1 MDVVQGPGDQGRGAG
16 AEGAASVASLRVRR
30 RSPRQLTEQHTR
42 TRPFGG
48 TGGDSAII
56 MQELRHRVQNLERQ
70 LADQERDG
78 RSTDPSYTPSLEH
91 QEGNSHRSRQRH
103 TSASRT
109 EAESTREESPIP
121 RRRNDTII
129 YSRGRETRRTAR
141 DREDSE
147 GRSGRTRQPV
157 IMGVTPFHRSILEVR
172 LPKHFDKPTDM
183 RHDGTQDPL
192 EHLTAFEARM
202 NLEGVGDEVRCRA
215 FPVTLAGPA
224 ISLCLTNGLLNENF
238 RKHLTTKPVWTK
250 HEIQTVA
257 KEYIN
262 DEEVSRVVAANKR
275 QSGYN
280 QARQPGNGE
289 RAKEQAREEAPN
301 KAPRPFPR
309 VGKFANYTPLTLPI
323 VEVYQQIAEKG
334 ILPKPRPLKD
344 RTGGNK
350 NLYCDYHKGYGHQT
364 QDCFDLKDA
373 LEQAIREGKLAAF
386 SHLIREPRRRYRD
399 QDEEGKTHSAKRRQ
413 EPEERDHGLTVINV
427 VTAKNAAPK
436 SRSAHKKDAK
446 VLTVSSPLVRSSK
459 KPPFISFG
467 PEDQWFDDVPENP
480 PMVITAR
487 VGTGLVKR
495 ILVDTGADSN
505 IMFRN
510 VFDALGLKDAD
521 LTTHQHGVIGL
532 GDHFI
537 KPDGVI
543 SLPISVGQSQ
553 GRRSAMAE
561 FVILRDST
569 AYNIILG
576 RKTINDVEAIIN
588 TKLLVMKFVTDDG
601 SIGSIRGDLET
612 AVACDNASLSLRRK
626 SREASGVFLA
636 DLDARVDDKP
646 RPEPEGDLE
655 KFVIG
660 DTEEKFTFINKN
672 LPRELKET
680 LIEMIRANR
689 DLFAWTPA
697 DMPGI
702 GPEIMSHHLAVRSEA
717 RPVAQRRRKMS
728 AERAE
733 EVARQTASLLEAG
746 FIREVDYSTWLSNVV
761 LVKKHNGKW
770 RMCVDYSD
778 LNKACPKDCFSLPN
792 IDALVDAAAG
802 YRYLSFMD
810 AYSGYNQIPM
820 HRPDE
825 DKTAFITPGGTFCYR
840 VMPFGLKNAGATY
853 QRLMS
858 NIFHDL
864 IGKTV
869 EVYVDDILVKTTQPD
884 DLIKD
889 LGKVFMSLRQH
900 GMRLN
905 PLKCAFAME
914 ADKFLGFMITQR
926 GVEANPEKCQA
937 ILQMKSPG
945 CIKDVQR
952 LAGRLTSLSR
962 FLGASA
968 AKALPFF
975 NLMKKGMAFEWTPA
989 CEEAFRHF
997 KEILAAPP
1005 VLGKP
1010 KDGEPL
1016 YLYLAIT
1023 GEALAAILVR
1033 EDGKA
1038 QQPVYFISRAL
1049 QGAELRYSKL
1059 EKLALALL
1067 TSSRRLKQYFQSHQV
1082 VVRTDQG
1089 IRQVLQKPDL
1099 AGRMMTWS
1107 IELSQYDIRYEPRQA
1122 IKAQAMA
1129 DFLVEVTGDPGE
1141 ETSTR
1146 WKLHVDGAS
1155 NQTFGGA
1162 GIILE
1167 SPIGVVYEQSVR
1179 FEFPISNN
1187 QAEYEALIG
1196 GLTLAVEVGARRLE
1210 ICSDSQIVTS
1220 RFEEVTIH
1228 HVPRERNTRADLL
1241 SKLASTKP
1249 GEGNRSLIQGMTRE
1263 PAVTLHMSSLGSSW
1277 LDPITNFL
1285 EHGKLPNDEKDAAK
1299 LRREAAKYAVI
1310 QGQLFKKGLNQP
1322 LLKCLHPDQTDYVLR
1337 EVHEGCCGHHIG
1349 GKALARKLIRDGYYW
1364 PSMMADSKDFVKKCV
1379 KCQQNANFARAP
1391 ASELS
1396 LLTTSRPFSQ
1406 WGVDLLGP
1414 FPVGPGQVKYLIVA
1428 IDYYTKWIEAEPLAS
1443 ISSSNCRKFM
1453 WRQVITRFGIPE
1465 VVISDNGTQ
1474 FIDKK
1479 FTEFLNGLG
1488 IRQKF
1493 SSVEH
1498 PQTNG
1503 QVESANRIILSGLK
1517 KRLDNKKGAWA
1528 DELASDLWSYR
1539 TTEQSST
1546 KETPFRLTYGVDAV
1560 IPVEVGE
1567 PSPRLLLK
1575 GVEETVEKDL
1585 IDEAREMAHLTKTAL
1600 KQRMALRY
1608 NTKVLKRGF
1617 EPNDLVLRRNDIGPP
1632 TPGAGKLAANWEG
1645 PYRVKKVMGKGAFK
1659 LERLDDKEVP
1669 RTWNADNLRRFYS

>member
-1 MDVVQGPGDQGRGAG
+1 
-16 AEGAASVASLRVRR
+16 
-30 RSPRQLTEQHTR
+30 
-42 TRPFGG
+42 
-48 TGGDSAII
+48 
-56 MQELRHRVQNLERQ
+56 
-70 LADQERDG
+70 
-78 RSTDPSYTPSLEH
+78 
-91 QEGNSHRSRQRH
+91 
-103 TSASRT
+103 
-109 EAESTREESPIP
+109 
-121 RRRNDTII
+121 
-129 YSRGRETRRTAR
+129 
-141 DREDSE
+141 
-147 GRSGRTRQPV
+147 
-157 IMGVTPFHRSILEVR
+157 
-172 LPKHFDKPTDM
+172 
-183 RHDGTQDPL
+183 
-192 EHLTAFEARM
+192 
-202 NLEGVGDEVRCRA
+202 
-215 FPVTLAGPA
+215 
-224 ISLCLTNGLLNENF
+224 
-238 RKHLTTKPVWTK
+238 
-250 HEIQTVA
+250 
-257 KEYIN
+257 
-262 DEEVSRVVAANKR
+262 
-275 QSGYN
+275 
-280 QARQPGNGE
+280 
-289 RAKEQAREEAPN
+289 
-301 KAPRPFPR
+301 
-309 VGKFANYTPLTLPI
+309 
-323 VEVYQQIAEKG
+323 
-334 ILPKPRPLKD
+334 
-344 RTGGNK
+344 
-350 NLYCDYHKGYGHQT
+350 
-364 QDCFDLKDA
+364 
-373 LEQAIREGKLAAF
+373 
-386 SHLIREPRRRYRD
+386 
-399 QDEEGKTHSAKRRQ
+399 
-413 EPEERDHGLTVINV
+413 
-427 VTAKNAAPK
+427 
-436 SRSAHKKDAK
+436 
-446 VLTVSSPLVRSSK
+446 
-459 KPPFISFG
+459 
-467 PEDQWFDDVPENP
+467 
-480 PMVITAR
+480 
-487 VGTGLVKR
+487 
-495 ILVDTGADSN
+495 
-505 IMFRN
+505 MFRN
-510 VFDALGLKDAD
+510 VFDALGLRDAD

-543 SLPISVGQSQ
+543 SLPISVGQTQ
-553 GRRSAMAE
+553 GRRSTMAE

-612 AVACDNASLSLRRK
+612 AVACDNASLSLRKK
-626 SREASGVFLA
+626 SKEASGVFLA

-646 RPEPEGDLE
+646 RPEPERDLE
-655 KFVIG
+655 KLIIG

-672 LPRELKET
+672 LPQELKEP
-680 LIEMIRANR
+680 LIKMIRANR

-702 GPEIMSHHLAVRSEA
+702 DPKIMSHHLAIRSEA
-717 RPVAQRRRKMS
+717 RPVKQRRRKMS
-728 AERAE
+728 TERAE

-778 LNKACPKDCFSLPN
+778 LNKACPKDCFPLPN

-825 DKTAFITPGGTFCYR
+825 DKTAFITPGGTFCYK

-853 QRLMS
+853 QRLM
-858 NIFHDL
+858 NKIFHDL

-869 EVYVDDILVKTTQPD
+869 EVYVDDILAKTTRPD
-884 DLIKD
+884 DLLKD
-889 LGKVFMSLRQH
+889 LENVFAYLRQH

-914 ADKFLGFMITQR
+914 AGKFLGFMITQR

-968 AKALPFF
+968 TKALPFF
-975 NLMKKGMAFEWTPA
+975 NLMKKGIAFEWTSA
-989 CEEAFRHF
+989 CEEAFQHF

-1023 GEALAAILVR
+1023 GEALAAVLVR
-1033 EDGKA
+1033 EEGRA

-1107 IELSQYDIRYEPRQA
+1107 IKLSQYDIRYEPRQA
-1122 IKAQAMA
+1122 IKTQAMA
-1129 DFLVEVTGDPGE
+1129 DFLVEVTGVPTE

-1167 SPIGVVYEQSVR
+1167 SPVGVVYEQSVR

-1196 GLTLAVEVGARRLE
+1196 GLTLAAEVGATRLE
-1210 ICSDSQIVTS
+1210 ICSDSQVVTS
-1220 RFEEVTIH
+1220 QVNGSYQAKDSLLQKYLEKVKNLSQKFEEVTVH

-1263 PAVTLHMSSLGSSW
+1263 PAVTLHVTRLGSSW
-1277 LDPITNFL
+1277 LDPIISFL
-1285 EHGKLPNDEKDAAK
+1285 ENGKLPDDEKDAAK

-1349 GKALARKLIRDGYYW
+1349 GKALARKLIRAG
-1364 PSMMADSKDFVKKCV
+1364 
-1379 KCQQNANFARAP
+1379 
-1391 ASELS
+1391 
-1396 LLTTSRPFSQ
+1396 
-1406 WGVDLLGP
+1406 
-1414 FPVGPGQVKYLIVA
+1414 
-1428 IDYYTKWIEAEPLAS
+1428 
-1443 ISSSNCRKFM
+1443 KFM

-1474 FIDKK
+1474 FTDKK
-1479 FTEFLNGLG
+1479 FTEFLTGLG
-1488 IRQKF
+1488 IRQRF

-1503 QVESANRIILSGLK
+1503 QVESANKIILLGLK

-1528 DELASDLWSYR
+1528 DELASVLWSYR

-1546 KETPFRLTYGVDAV
+1546 KETPFRLTYGLDAV
-1560 IPVEVGE
+1560 IPVEIGE

-1575 GVEETVEKDL
+1575 GVEEAVEKDL
-1585 IDEAREMAHLTKTAL
+1585 IDEAREMTHLAETAL

-1608 NTKVLKRGF
+1608 NTKVLKRKF

-1645 PYRVKKVMGKGAFK
+1645 PYRIKEEMGRGAFK
-1659 LERLDDKEVP
+1659 LERLDGKEVP
-1669 RTWNADNLRRFYS
+1669 RTWNANNLRRQPVLSQPDNDARPPGLITPGARQLSR

>member
-1 MDVVQGPGDQGRGAG
+1 
-16 AEGAASVASLRVRR
+16 
-30 RSPRQLTEQHTR
+30 
-42 TRPFGG
+42 
-48 TGGDSAII
+48 
-56 MQELRHRVQNLERQ
+56 
-70 LADQERDG
+70 
-78 RSTDPSYTPSLEH
+78 
-91 QEGNSHRSRQRH
+91 
-103 TSASRT
+103 
-109 EAESTREESPIP
+109 
-121 RRRNDTII
+121 
-129 YSRGRETRRTAR
+129 
-141 DREDSE
+141 
-147 GRSGRTRQPV
+147 
-157 IMGVTPFHRSILEVR
+157 MGVTPFHHSILKVR

-183 RHDGTQDPL
+183 RYDGTQDPL

-224 ISLCLTNGLLNENF
+224 IRWFNGLPQGFIYSFSDISRAFLAQFTTRIAKAKHPINLLGITQRQGEPTRKYLDRFNNECLEIDGLTNSVASLCLTNGLLNENF
-238 RKHLTTKPVWTK
+238 RKHLTTKPVWMM

-275 QSGYN
+275 QSGYS
-280 QARQPGNGE
+280 QARQQGNGE
-289 RAKEQAREEAPN
+289 RAKEQAREEAPS
-301 KAPRPFPR
+301 KAPMPFPR

-364 QDCFDLKDA
+364 QDCFDLRDA

-399 QDEEGKTHSAKRRQ
+399 QDEEGKTRSAKRRQ

-446 VLTVSSPLVRSSK
+446 VLTVSSPLVRNSK
-459 KPPFISFG
+459 KPPSISFG
-467 PEDQWFDDVPENP
+467 PEDQWFDDALENP

-521 LTTHQHGVIGL
+521 LMTHQHGVIGL

-543 SLPISVGQSQ
+543 SLPISIGQAQ

-655 KFVIG
+655 KLVIG

-672 LPRELKET
+672 LPRELKES
-680 LIEMIRANR
+680 LVEMIRANR

-702 GPEIMSHHLAVRSEA
+702 DPKIMSHHLAVRSKA

-728 AERAE
+728 TERAE
-733 EVARQTASLLEAG
+733 EVARQTANLLEAG

-778 LNKACPKDCFSLPN
+778 LNKACPKDCFPLPN
-792 IDALVDAAAG
+792 IDALVDAAAC

-825 DKTAFITPGGTFCYR
+825 DKTAFIMPGGTLCYK
-840 VMPFGLKNAGATY
+840 VMSFGLKNAGATY

-858 NIFHDL
+858 KIFHDL

-869 EVYVDDILVKTTQPD
+869 EVYVDDILAKTKQPD
-884 DLIKD
+884 DLITD
-889 LGKVFMSLRQH
+889 LGKVFASLRQH

-914 ADKFLGFMITQR
+914 AGKFLGFMITQR
-926 GVEANPEKCQA
+926 GVEANPEKCQT

-968 AKALPFF
+968 TKALPFF

-997 KEILAAPP
+997 KKILAAPP

-1010 KDGEPL
+1010 KDGELL

-1023 GEALAAILVR
+1023 GEVLAAVLGLARGRIKVQQAGKTSPSTLDFLTKVKAVLPESPGCRENGPMDPASTSKTRPGGKNDDLVHR
-1033 EDGKA
+1033 TL
-1038 QQPVYFISRAL
+1038 PV
-1049 QGAELRYSKL
+1049 RYTIRTP
-1059 EKLALALL
+1059 A
-1067 TSSRRLKQYFQSHQV
+1067 THQ
-1082 VVRTDQG
+1082 
-1089 IRQVLQKPDL
+1089 
-1099 AGRMMTWS
+1099 
-1107 IELSQYDIRYEPRQA
+1107 
-1122 IKAQAMA
+1122 AQAMA
-1129 DFLVEVTGDPGE
+1129 DFLVEVTGDPTE
-1141 ETSTR
+1141 EASTR

-1167 SPIGVVYEQSVR
+1167 CPVGVVYEQSVR

-1196 GLTLAVEVGARRLE
+1196 GLTLAAEVGARRLE
-1210 ICSDSQIVTS
+1210 ICSDSQVVTS
-1220 RFEEVTIH
+1220 QVNGSYQAKDSLLQKYLEKVKSLSQKFEEVTVH

-1263 PAVTLHMSSLGSSW
+1263 PAITLHVSSLGSSW
-1277 LDPITNFL
+1277 LDSITNFL
-1285 EHGKLPNDEKDAAK
+1285 EHGKLPDDEKDAAK

-1310 QGQLFKKGLNQP
+1310 QGQMFRKGLNQP

-1349 GKALARKLIRDGYYW
+1349 GKALARKLIRAGYYW
-1364 PSMMADSKDFVKKCV
+1364 PSMMADSKEFVKKCM

-1443 ISSSNCRKFM
+1443 ISSSNCKKFM
-1453 WRQVITRFGIPE
+1453 CRQVITRFGIPE

-1474 FIDKK
+1474 FTDKK

-1488 IRQKF
+1488 IRHRF

-1503 QVESANRIILSGLK
+1503 QVESANKIILSGLK

-1528 DELASDLWSYR
+1528 DELASVLWSYR

-1560 IPVEVGE
+1560 IPVEIGE

-1585 IDEAREMAHLTKTAL
+1585 IDEAREMAHLTETADEWIFDAL

-1608 NTKVLKRGF
+1608 NTKVLKREF
-1617 EPNDLVLRRNDIGPP
+1617 EPNDLILRRNDIGPP
-1632 TPGAGKLAANWEG
+1632 TPGEGKLAANWEG
-1645 PYRVKKVMGKGAFK
+1645 PYRIKKVMGKCAFK
-1659 LERLDDKEVP
+1659 LERLDGKEVP
-1669 RTWNADNLRRFYS
+1669 RTWNANNLRRFYS